1 MIIDL
6 SNQKLYNP
14 IYLPL
19 LNDKKR
25 YLLMYGGRDS
35 AKSYFA
41 AQKVIIDTMSKP
53 YSRFILVR
61 KVYADIKDSQ
71 YQTIK
76 DIVNAYG
83 LMEHFHFTENPLR
96 IVFKRNGNTILSRG
110 LDKEHKTKS
119 IKDPTGVWYEE
130 MNEIGFNDFLK
141 TTTSLRG
148 GVIQELA
155 TFNPELETD
164 WINSYFFPAKQSY
177 EKPDGKFHWVKSI
190 RNDSTIL
197 HTTYRD
203 NKYCTQQSVD
213 LLESFKQTDE
223 NYYNIYSLGLWGG
236 VLKGLI
242 YPDWEIIDNIPKE
255 AEFLGNGLDFGFTN
269 HQTGVA
275 GVYVNGRDLIFDE
288 LLYGRKFTNIKIAN
302 ELKNL
307 QIGNDEV
314 IADSAEPKSIAEIF
328 DMGINIH
335 DAIKGPDSV
344 RAGINKIK
352 EYNIKVTSRSR
363 NLIRELEHYK
373 WKVDRNG
380 ENLNEPVK
388 LFDDLLDAARYVVQ
402 TKLMVRKVKKFGFR
416 SFKM

>member
-6 SNQKLYNP
+6 SNPNLYNP
-14 IYLPL
+14 VYLPL
-19 LNDKKR
+19 LNDKHR
-25 YLLMYGGRDS
+25 YLLLYGGRDS
-35 AKSYFA
+35 AKSFFA

-53 YSRFILVR
+53 YSRIILVR

-76 DIVNAYG
+76 DIVSDYG
-83 LMEHFHFTENPLR
+83 LREHFHFTENPLR
-96 IVFKRNGNTILSRG
+96 IVFKRNGNTILARG
-110 LDKEHKTKS
+110 LDKENKTKS

-148 GVIQELA
+148 GVIQEIA
-155 TFNPELETD
+155 TFNPELETE

-177 EKPDGKFHWVKSI
+177 EKPDGDFHWVNSI
-190 RNDSTIL
+190 RSDTAIL

-203 NKYCTQQSVD
+203 NAYCTLQSVE

-242 YPDWEIIDNIPKE
+242 YPEWEIIDDIPKE
-255 AEFLGNGLDFGFTN
+255 AEFLGDGLDFGFTN
-269 HQTGVA
+269 HSTGIA
-275 GVYVNGRDLIFDE
+275 GVYVNGEDLIIDE
-288 LLYGRKFTNIKIAN
+288 LLYGRRYTNIEIAN

-307 QIGNDEV
+307 PIGNDEV
-314 IADSAEPKSIAEIF
+314 IADSAEPKSIEEIYQ
-328 DMGINIH
+328 MGINIH
-335 DAIKGPDSV
+335 PAIKGQDSV

-352 EYNIKVTSRSR
+352 EFKIKVTARSR
-363 NLIRELEHYK
+363 NVIRELKHYK
-373 WKVDRNG
+373 WKMDKNG
-380 ENLNEPVK
+380 ESLNEPVK
-388 LFDDLLDAARYVVQ
+388 LFDDLLDAMRYVVW
-402 TKLMVRKVKKFGFR
+402 TKLMVKRKRIHSVKTV
-416 SFKM
+416 SL